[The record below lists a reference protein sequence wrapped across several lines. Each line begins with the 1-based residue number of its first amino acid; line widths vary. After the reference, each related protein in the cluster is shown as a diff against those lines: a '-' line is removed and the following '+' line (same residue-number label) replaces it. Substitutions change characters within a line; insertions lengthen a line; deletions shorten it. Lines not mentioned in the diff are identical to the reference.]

1 MKRKTFTLVSI
12 SLFLAIFLS
21 CEKDDTILPADEMR
35 NENKMISQSDVADNS
50 ADDLNLYIKSLEEQG
65 YSDDEIEKMLVKYL
79 STQQNSKA
87 VKYTYSVS
95 GVTIGCWMLKS
106 CSTTDRADWRG
117 KLPYEPITNMWKDK
131 VSTSSTLAFLKV
143 SQHLVK
149 RGYDASFIHSYSYY
163 GHINGTCKYNATGST
178 TYSDNSFYKD
188 NNHGRIFGPVKVGD
202 YWITIGAFS
211 RESGTSHNFINFYQ
225 ARDKAAGTST
235 FFPNKAVSKASGNTW
250 ADGYSTIKVLIVN

>member
-50 ADDLNLYIKSLEEQG
+50 ADDLNLFIQSLEQQG
-65 YSDDEIEKMLVKYL
+65 YSDAEIEKMLVDYL

-87 VKYTYSVS
+87 TKYTYTVS
-95 GVTIGCWMLKS
+95 GVKIGCWMLKS
-106 CSTTDRADWRG
+106 KSTTDRADWIG

-131 VSTSSTLAFLKV
+131 VSTTSTQALTRVKEHLNKV
-143 SQHLVK
+143 GFNLS
-149 RGYDASFIHSYSYY
+149 IMHSYKYY
-163 GHINGTCKYNATGST
+163 GYINGTYKYNATTSK
-178 TYSDNSFYKD
+178 TYSDKNWLFD

-202 YWITIGAFS
+202 YYVTIGAFS
-211 RESGTSHNFINFYQ
+211 RETGTKHNFINFYQ

-235 FFPNKAVSKASGNTW
+235 YFPTSASSVASGNTW

>member
-50 ADDLNLYIKSLEEQG
+50 ADDLNLFIQSLEQQG
-65 YSDDEIEKMLVKYL
+65 YSD
-79 STQQNSKA
+79 
-87 VKYTYSVS
+87 VS
-95 GVTIGCWMLKS
+95 GVKIGCWMLKS
-106 CSTTDRADWRG
+106 KSTTDRADWIG

-131 VSTSSTLAFLKV
+131 VSTTSTQALTRVKEHLNKV
-143 SQHLVK
+143 GFNLS
-149 RGYDASFIHSYSYY
+149 IMHSYKYY
-163 GHINGTCKYNATGST
+163 GYINGTYKYNATTSK
-178 TYSDNSFYKD
+178 TYSDKNWLFD

-202 YWITIGAFS
+202 YYVTIGAFS
-211 RESGTSHNFINFYQ
+211 RETGTKHNFINFYQ

-235 FFPNKAVSKASGNTW
+235 YFPTSASSVASGNTW